1 MKIIGANFK
10 MNFQKDDINNY
21 LEVIKNKFPI
31 DNIIF
36 FPSDIYIEDF
46 SKNNYLVGSQ
56 NISFQEFGAVTGD
69 TSILQ
74 LKELGIKYTLIG
86 HSERRKYFNDDN
98 YIADKIKLALKND
111 IIPVLCIGES
121 LREYEN
127 NLTKDK
133 LKEQI
138 DIALKDNR
146 SDKIIIAYEPIW
158 SIGTG
163 KIPTNDILTE
173 IISFI
178 KNYIN
183 ENYQTN
189 LKVIYGGS
197 VNLDNILELNKIN
210 NLDGYLIGGATLNP
224 NKFLELI
231 DKIK

>member
-10 MNFQKDDINNY
+10 MNFKKDDINNY

-36 FPSDIYIEDF
+36 FPSDLYIENF
-46 SKNNYLVGSQ
+46 VKNNYL
-56 NISFQEFGAVTGD
+56 FGAVTGD

-86 HSERRKYFNDDN
+86 HSERRNYFNDDN
-98 YIADKIKLALKND
+98 YSADKMKLALKND

-138 DIALKDNR
+138 DIALKDNI
-146 SDKIIIAYEPIW
+146 SNKIIIAYEPIW

-183 ENYQTN
+183 ENYQIN

-197 VNLDNILELNKIN
+197 VNLDNILELNNIN

>member
-10 MNFQKDDINNY
+10 MNFKKDDINNY
-21 LEVIKNKFPI
+21 LEVIKNKIPI

-36 FPSDIYIEDF
+36 FPSNLYIESF
-46 SKNNYLVGSQ
+46 TKNNYLVGSQ

-98 YIADKIKLALKND
+98 YIADKMKLALKND

-133 LKEQI
+133 LKGEITQ
-138 DIALKDNR
+138 LK
-146 SDKIIIAYEPIW
+146 K
-158 SIGTG
+158 
-163 KIPTNDILTE
+163 
-173 IISFI
+173 
-178 KNYIN
+178 
-183 ENYQTN
+183 
-189 LKVIYGGS
+189 
-197 VNLDNILELNKIN
+197 
-210 NLDGYLIGGATLNP
+210 
-224 NKFLELI
+224 
-231 DKIK
+231 

>member
-21 LEVIKNKFPI
+21 LEVIKNKIPI

-36 FPSDIYIEDF
+36 FPSNLYIESF
-46 SKNNYLVGSQ
+46 TKNNYLVGSQ

-183 ENYQTN
+183 ENYHIN